1 MNDGAETIGTRLLL
15 VDELGLF
22 RASLARFLASEP
34 GLEVEECGSYGEAL
48 DVLRS
53 SRADTILLDF
63 EIGGEHGDDFVTA
76 ARGAGFQGHF
86 LIVAGSP
93 DIRKSA
99 LMLKAGA
106 SGIFLKSE
114 PPERLLKA
122 IHVVTEGGMWVDQ
135 RVIQPLAAQLINQ
148 FPALPGSEPIGRPLE
163 ERERS
168 VLLGVV
174 GGLTNRKIGINL
186 GMTEGQVKNIIQRL
200 FSKSGVNTRSQL
212 VRLALE
218 GWLGT
223 PGEAKAGAVESTSRR
238 SPESVWTAAH
248 NQPIV

>member
-1 MNDGAETIGTRLLL
+1 MSDGSEQIRTRLLL

-34 GLEVEECGSYGEAL
+34 DFEVVECGSCGEAL
-48 DVLRS
+48 DTLRGS
-53 SRADTILLDF
+53 QADTILLDF
-63 EIGGEHGDDFVTA
+63 EIGGEHGDDFIAA
-76 ARGAGFQGHF
+76 ARNAGFGGHF
-86 LIVAGSP
+86 LILAGSP

-99 LMLKAGA
+99 LMLNAGA

-122 IHVVTEGGMWVDQ
+122 IHVVAEGGMWVDQ
-135 RVIQPLAAQLINQ
+135 RVIQPLAAHLIHQ
-148 FPALPGSEPIGRPLE
+148 CAVLRGSEPLGKPLE

-168 VLLGVV
+168 VLVGVV
-174 GGLTNRKIGINL
+174 RGLTNRKIGANL
-186 GMTEGQVKNIIQRL
+186 GMSESQVKNVMQRL

-218 GWLGT
+218 GWVGAL
-223 PGEAKAGAVESTSRR
+223 EAAPLESPSRR
-238 SPESVWTAAH
+238 SPESDWTAAH
-248 NQPIV
+248 SQPII